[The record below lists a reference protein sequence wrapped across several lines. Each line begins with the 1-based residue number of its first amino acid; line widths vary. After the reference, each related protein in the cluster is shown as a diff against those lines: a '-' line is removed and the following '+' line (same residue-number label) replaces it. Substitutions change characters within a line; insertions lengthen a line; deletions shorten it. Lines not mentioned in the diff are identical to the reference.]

1 MKHKKQINTIALMVI
16 GLPLLIY
23 VYLLN
28 FDQQHSHHINFH
40 LFYVL
45 GSSLIAFLLGI
56 AAFLEFK
63 RDQVDKIFFIALG
76 FIGVGVFYSFHALLT
91 PGLSLFT
98 LIDFTDPIK
107 EASAFVMA
115 GDVSRLWL
123 AFMIFVPD
131 SLLKKRQ
138 HWKKYLNGYTLLA
151 FAVLLPLLAYLWFS
165 TPALIPNFK
174 NSDLSDTTIAIL
186 IKIVTLL
193 IIGVNTLKYYYPYKA
208 KSNLTILSFVV
219 GLVLIMETV
228 ILFLISKPWT
238 SVWWLAHNLFLAS
251 YVIIGCGV
259 IYSLFGKEKYGFF
272 DVFGQI
278 EQYMTLLEEKNKE
291 LDIIA
296 NLDFLT
302 GLSNR
307 RHFLTLAEEHIKT
320 AKNNMSSFAFMFID
334 LDYFKEVNDEF
345 GHKTGDELLKILSNK
360 ITGLIKSTD
369 IASRVGGDEFVL
381 LLKDVEQVQ
390 LENIAKRLVERLN
403 EPVVIHSH
411 HCQIGVSIGV
421 SQYPQ
426 DGTTVDELFAKSD
439 EAMYHVKQSG
449 RNGYSFIA
457 LK

>member
-1 MKHKKQINTIALMVI
+1 MKTKIRFNTIALCVI
-16 GLPLLIY
+16 LLPLFVYIY
-23 VYLLN
+23 LVN
-28 FDQQHSHHINFH
+28 VGNEHSHHIDFH

-56 AAFLEFK
+56 AAFLELK
-63 RDQVDKIFFIALG
+63 RDKVDKIFFIALG

-91 PGLSLFT
+91 PELTSFT
-98 LIDFTDPIK
+98 LIEFPHPIK
-107 EASAFVMA
+107 AISAFVMA

-131 SLLKKRQ
+131 SLLKKR
-138 HWKKYLNGYTLLA
+138 HHLKKYLNGYTLLA
-151 FAVLLPLLAYLWFS
+151 FAIVLPLLTYLWFS
-165 TPALIPNFK
+165 TPSLIPNFK
-174 NSDLSDTTIAIL
+174 NSDLSDTTFATL
-186 IKIVTLL
+186 IKIATLL
-193 IIGVNTLKYYYPYKA
+193 IIGVNTLKYYYSYKA

-259 IYSLFGKEKYGFF
+259 IYSLLSSEKYGFF

-320 AKNNMSSFAFMFID
+320 VESNNASFAFMFID

-345 GHKTGDELLKILSNK
+345 GHKTGDELLKILSSK

-403 EPVVIHSH
+403 EPVVIHGH

-421 SQYPQ
+421 SLYPK
-426 DGTTVDELFAKSD
+426 DGTSVDELFAKSD
-439 EAMYHVKQSG
+439 EAMYQVKQSG

-457 LK
+457 